1 MASEQKKGQ
10 QIVPP
15 SCHYVNINKT
25 IVIKIKSFIQ
35 INENHR
41 ANKNKNIRHTAAD
54 TYSQ

>member
-15 SCHYVNINKT
+15 SCHYVNINT
-25 IVIKIKSFIQ
+25 TVIKIKSFIQ
-35 INENHR
+35 MNENHR